1 MEIAMETVKIEMEIP
16 RDVLFAARINEEEAS
31 LELKKE
37 LALYLF
43 EKGVLS
49 FGKASELAGMSQ
61 WDFMDLSGS
70 KGIPLHYGTKEFEE
84 DMKTIKEIKL

>member
-1 MEIAMETVKIEMEIP
+1 MDTVRVEMEIP
-16 RDVLFAARINEEEAS
+16 RDVLFAARIDEEKAS
-31 LELKKE
+31 LELKRQ

-43 EKGVLS
+43 EKGVIS
-49 FGKASELAGMSQ
+49 FGKASELAEMSQ

-84 DMKTIKEIKL
+84 DMETIKGMKL